1 MKIRMTLNP
10 FKKDSFGYNLLIK
23 RSVISV
29 FGLVTW
35 YRFFRL
41 NSVQIVGADK
51 LKDLPEKGVLFVSN
65 HQTYFADVSAMY
77 HVFNAAKN
85 GVYNRVPLFSLLRPK
100 MNIFF
105 VAASET
111 MKKGFLP
118 KLMQYAGSVSIKRT
132 WREAG
137 KNINRSVDPKD
148 IANIKMAM
156 ETGWT
161 ITFPQGTTRP
171 FVKGRR
177 GTVHLIRELNPVVVP
192 VVINGFRRA
201 FDKTGM
207 FVKSTGNLL
216 NITFKDPLDLDFSKG
231 NDDLLDQIMV
241 AIEQAP
247 EFLKIKEE

>member
-105 VAASET
+105 VAAS
-111 MKKGFLP
+111 L
-118 KLMQYAGSVSIKRT
+118 
-132 WREAG
+132 
-137 KNINRSVDPKD
+137 
-148 IANIKMAM
+148 
-156 ETGWT
+156 
-161 ITFPQGTTRP
+161 RP
-171 FVKGRR
+171 
-177 GTVHLIRELNPVVVP
+177 
-192 VVINGFRRA
+192 
-201 FDKTGM
+201 
-207 FVKSTGNLL
+207 
-216 NITFKDPLDLDFSKG
+216 
-231 NDDLLDQIMV
+231 
-241 AIEQAP
+241 
-247 EFLKIKEE
+247 

>member
-1 MKIRMTLNP
+1 MNLNP
-10 FKKDSFGYNLLIK
+10 FKRDIFGYNLLIK
-23 RSVISV
+23 RAVIFL
-29 FGLVTW
+29 FGAITW

-41 NSVQIVGADK
+41 NSMRIIGAEK
-51 LKDLPEKGVLFVSN
+51 LSQLPDQKVLFVSN

-77 HVFNAAKN
+77 QIFNAAHNKR
-85 GVYNRVPLFSLLRPK
+85 YNAVPWYTLLFPK
-100 MNIFF
+100 TNIYF
-105 VAASET
+105 VAAAET
-111 MKKGFLP
+111 MKKGILP

-137 KNINRSVDPKD
+137 KNVNRSVDPKD
-148 IANIKMAM
+148 IENIKRAM

-177 GTVHLIRELNPVVVP
+177 GTVHLIKELQPIVVP
-192 VVINGFRRA
+192 VVIDGFRRA

-207 FVKSTGNLL
+207 FVKSRDNLL
-216 NITFKDPLDLDFSKG
+216 SITFKEPLQLDYSLD
-231 NDDLLDQIMV
+231 NAALLDQIMK

-247 EFLKIKEE
+247 EFLKIKE

>member
-1 MKIRMTLNP
+1 MSLNP
-10 FKKDSFGYNLLIK
+10 FKRDSFGYNLLIK
-23 RSVISV
+23 RLVIFV
-29 FGLVTW
+29 FGLITW
-35 YRFFRL
+35 YRYTRV
-41 NSVQIVGADK
+41 NSIKIVGADK
-51 LKDLPEKGVLFVSN
+51 LKNLPNQKVLFVSN

-77 HVFNAAKN
+77 QVFNAAEN
-85 GVYNRVPLFSLLRPK
+85 GIYNRLPFFTLFRPK
-100 MNIFF
+100 LNVFF
-105 VAASET
+105 IAAAET
-111 MKKGFLP
+111 MKKGLLP

-137 KNINRSVDPKD
+137 QNVNRTVDPKD
-148 IANIKMAM
+148 IANIKLAM

-177 GTVHLIRELNPVVVP
+177 GTVHLIRELQPVVVP
-192 VVINGFRRA
+192 VVIDGFRRA

-216 NITFKDPLDLDFSKG
+216 NITFKDPLVLDFEQE
-231 NDDLLDQIMV
+231 NDKLLDQIMV

-247 EFLKIKEE
+247 EFLKIKDE

>member
-1 MKIRMTLNP
+1 MNLNP
-10 FKKDSFGYNLLIK
+10 FKRDSFGYNLLIK
-23 RSVISV
+23 RTVISV
-29 FGLVTW
+29 FGGITW

-41 NSVQIVGADK
+41 NSTRIVGAEK
-51 LKDLPEKGVLFVSN
+51 LANLPKSKVLFVSN
-65 HQTYFADVSAMY
+65 HQTYFADVSCMY
-77 HVFNAAKN
+77 QVFNAAEN
-85 GVYNRVPLFSLLRPK
+85 NRYNHVPFWTLFRPK
-100 MNIFF
+100 LNVFF
-105 VAASET
+105 IAAAET
-111 MKKGFLP
+111 MKKGILP

-137 KNINRSVDPKD
+137 KNVNRSVDPKD
-148 IANIKMAM
+148 IANIKTAM

-177 GTVHLIRELNPVVVP
+177 GTVHLIRELKPVVVP
-192 VVINGFRRA
+192 VVIDGFRRA

-216 NITFKDPLDLDFSKG
+216 NITFKDPLELDFELG
-231 NDDLLDQIMV
+231 NDELLDQIMQ

-247 EFLKIKEE
+247 EFLKIKDE

>member
-1 MKIRMTLNP
+1 MNLNP
-10 FKKDSFGYNLLIK
+10 FKRDSFGYNLLIK
-23 RSVISV
+23 RTVISV
-29 FGLVTW
+29 FGGITW

-41 NSVQIVGADK
+41 NSTRIVGAEK
-51 LKDLPEKGVLFVSN
+51 LANLPKSKVLFVSN
-65 HQTYFADVSAMY
+65 HQTYFADVSCMY
-77 HVFNAAKN
+77 QVFNAAEN
-85 GVYNRVPLFSLLRPK
+85 NRYNHVPFWTLFRPK
-100 MNIFF
+100 LNVFF
-105 VAASET
+105 IAAAET
-111 MKKGFLP
+111 MKKGILP

-137 KNINRSVDPKD
+137 KNVNRNVDPKD
-148 IANIKMAM
+148 IANIKTAM

-177 GTVHLIRELNPVVVP
+177 GTVHLIRELQPVVVP
-192 VVINGFRRA
+192 VVIDGFRRA

-216 NITFKDPLDLDFSKG
+216 NITFKDPLELDFELG
-231 NDDLLDQIMV
+231 NDELLDQIMQ

-247 EFLKIKEE
+247 EFLKIKDE